1 MTIKFIKPVE
11 EESTPDNV
19 PRETIQDT
27 TNETPSIGANDIIKQ
42 VIEGEK
48 KKPGRKK
55 KNAVPLDVAPLVSE
69 QKETKTAANAT
80 KKYTQEFLSNQVFG
94 IHAMLDIVIKDTAI
108 TKLEADMMGKAM
120 FDVME
125 AFDVVISPKVM
136 SMLGLIATMGIVEV
150 PVLLRVRKNALTRS
164 SQQIAVMQVK
174 QESPKPLQLVHDDND
189 GIAVGKPM

>member
-11 EESTPDNV
+11 EESTPENV
-19 PRETIQDT
+19 SRETIEVT
-27 TNETPSIGANDIIKQ
+27 PKETPSIGANDIIKQ

-94 IHAMLDIVIKDTAI
+94 IHAMLDIVIKDVAI
-108 TKLEADMMGKAM
+108 TKMEADMMGKAM
-120 FDVME
+120 YDVMN
-125 AFDVVISPKVM
+125 AFDVVISEKVM
-136 SMLGLIATMGIVEV
+136 SMIGLIATMGIVEV
-150 PVLLRVRKNALTRS
+150 PVLLRVRKNALTRT
-164 SQQIAVMQVK
+164 SQQKAVSQVK
-174 QESPKPLQLVHDDND
+174 QESPKPLPLVHDDND

>member
-11 EESTPDNV
+11 EEIPQENV
-19 PRETIQDT
+19 PRETIEVT
-27 TNETPSIGANDIIKQ
+27 PKETLSIGANDIIKQ

-150 PVLLRVRKNALTRS
+150 PVLLRVRKNALTRTS
-164 SQQIAVMQVK
+164 KQTAVLQVK
-174 QESPKPLQLVHDDND
+174 QESPKPLTLVHDDND

>member
-11 EESTPDNV
+11 EEIPQENV
-19 PRETIQDT
+19 PRETIDQT
-27 TNETPSIGANDIIKQ
+27 PRETPSIGANDIIKQ

-55 KNAVPLDVAPLVSE
+55 KNATPLDIAPLVSE
-69 QKETKTAANAT
+69 QKETKTATNAT

-150 PVLLRVRKNALTRS
+150 PVLLRVRKNALTRTS
-164 SQQIAVMQVK
+164 KQTAVLQVK
-174 QESPKPLQLVHDDND
+174 QETPKNLQLVHDDND

>member
-11 EESTPDNV
+11 EENTPENV
-19 PRETIQDT
+19 SRETIEVT
-27 TNETPSIGANDIIKQ
+27 PKETLSIGANDIIKQ

-55 KNAVPLDVAPLVSE
+55 KNATPLDIAPLVSE

-150 PVLLRVRKNALTRS
+150 PVLLRVRKNALTRTS
-164 SQQIAVMQVK
+164 KQTAVLQVK
-174 QESPKPLQLVHDDND
+174 QETPKNLQLVHDDND

>member
-11 EESTPDNV
+11 EESTPENV
-19 PRETIQDT
+19 SRETIEVT
-27 TNETPSIGANDIIKQ
+27 PKETPSIGANDIIKQ

-55 KNAVPLDVAPLVSE
+55 KNATPLDIAPLVSE
-69 QKETKTAANAT
+69 QKETKTATNAT

-150 PVLLRVRKNALTRS
+150 PVLLRVRKNALTRTS
-164 SQQIAVMQVK
+164 KQTAVLQVK
-174 QESPKPLQLVHDDND
+174 QETPKNLQLVHDDND

>member
-136 SMLGLIATMGIVEV
+136 SMLGLIATLGIVEV
-150 PVLLRVRKNALTRS
+150 PVLLRVRKNALTRTS
-164 SQQIAVMQVK
+164 KQTAVLQVK
-174 QESPKPLQLVHDDND
+174 QETPKPLTLVHDEND